1 MEYTLALD
9 NNSAWLLGTG
19 VANFVSLSG
28 DLLLARNTTN
38 EGEEAPIQGYE
49 VMRSLQVECRKPCET
64 FHNPPRLRP
73 FQDKAHRGQGKTQLG
88 TVTGDFARDRVMVWY
103 DLKLSIKR

>member
-28 DLLLARNTTN
+28 DLFPLG
-38 EGEEAPIQGYE
+38 GEVKDRYWHVTPL
-49 VMRSLQVECRKPCET
+49 MRVR
-64 FHNPPRLRP
+64 RLPYKGMR
-73 FQDKAHRGQGKTQLG
+73 
-88 TVTGDFARDRVMVWY
+88 
-103 DLKLSIKR
+103 